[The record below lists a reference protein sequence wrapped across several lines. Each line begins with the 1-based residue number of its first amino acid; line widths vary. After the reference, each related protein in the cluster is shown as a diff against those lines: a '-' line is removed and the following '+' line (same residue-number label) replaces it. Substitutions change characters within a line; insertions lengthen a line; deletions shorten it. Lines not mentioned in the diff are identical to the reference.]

1 MKNVI
6 RVFIAVLVATIIET
20 HAQEAANPNAKQF
33 AASVRDIKGACY
45 VREGE
50 KAQLQRL
57 KPKEELRAGQQL
69 SCSKGG
75 YLKIVF
81 HRSRGEKE
89 IKQNLPNWYVI
100 PNVPS
105 GSEDEL
111 NRGGRYAKRKGDLI
125 RVGHTPET
133 EKVTLQYR
141 VARDAVAPS
150 RFVAVSDKGISAP
163 LHITWDLPKA
173 EDKKRGEFDALI
185 KTLEDKQ
192 INGVEFECMG
202 EWLMR
207 GATLRVTTVPQLTE
221 EGKKRITEAA
231 R

>member
-1 MKNVI
+1 VVCAALALI
-6 RVFIAVLVATIIET
+6 WPCVPTAP
-20 HAQEAANPNAKQF
+20 AQERAK
-33 AASVRDIKGACY
+33 
-45 VREGE
+45 E
-50 KAQLQRL
+50 KA
-57 KPKEELRAGQQL
+57 
-69 SCSKGG
+69 
-75 YLKIVF
+75 
-81 HRSRGEKE
+81 
-89 IKQNLPNWYVI
+89 
-100 PNVPS
+100 
-105 GSEDEL
+105 
-111 NRGGRYAKRKGDLI
+111 GR
-125 RVGHTPET
+125 T
-133 EKVTLQYR
+133 EKLRLQYR

-192 INGVEFECMG
+192 INGMEFECKG